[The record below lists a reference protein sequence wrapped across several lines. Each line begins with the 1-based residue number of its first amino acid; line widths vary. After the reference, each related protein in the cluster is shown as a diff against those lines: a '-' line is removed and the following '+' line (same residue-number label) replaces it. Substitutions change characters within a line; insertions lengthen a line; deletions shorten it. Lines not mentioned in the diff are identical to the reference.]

1 MHNIK
6 FIRKNSELFIKKIK
20 TRNVDLDYKII
31 SDLDEK
37 NRKLITDKENLE
49 RDKKEISKKK
59 IRLCFKNQK
68 KFQLKLKI

>member
-1 MHNIK
+1 MHNIR

-59 IRLCFKNQK
+59 DKSLLVEFSIVLILSK
-68 KFQLKLKI
+68 

>member
-59 IRLCFKNQK
+59 R
-68 KFQLKLKI
+68 

>member
-37 NRKLITDKENLE
+37 NRKLITDKENL
-49 RDKKEISKKK
+49 RK
-59 IRLCFKNQK
+59 R
-68 KFQLKLKI
+68 